1 MQTTEQEFKR
11 LYMCDFKPDD
21 LEIALDAEL
30 EKYYNH
36 TETCDNKT
44 AARNWKIFND
54 WRNDGGYT
62 QDEVNRAKRR
72 VTMRLGI

>member
-21 LEIALDAEL
+21 REIALDAEL
-30 EKYYNH
+30 EKYYND

-44 AARNWKIFND
+44 AQRHWKIFND
-54 WRNDGGYT
+54 WRNYCGYT